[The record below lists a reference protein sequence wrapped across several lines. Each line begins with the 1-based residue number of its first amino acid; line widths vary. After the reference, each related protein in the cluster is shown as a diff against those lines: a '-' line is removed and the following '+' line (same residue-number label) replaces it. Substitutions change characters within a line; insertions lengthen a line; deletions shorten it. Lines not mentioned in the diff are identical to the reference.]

1 MESNHEIWNYLF
13 KMVLIGDTYV
23 GKTSLFNRLTRGEFR
38 EEEQSTIGVEFGY
51 RVVETQDR
59 PFKIQLW
66 DTAGQERFKALART
80 YFRGASGLVFVYD
93 ITNRNSFTG
102 LDNWISL
109 GKESAGP
116 SALMLLVGNKSDL
129 ESQRQVST
137 EEGLKKAQE
146 LGCKFVE
153 TSAKDSIN
161 ITSAFDAL
169 VVEIFEQREK
179 IQEEKNAKSLAKPQ
193 KTGIKLL
200 NPFDREKYAGCC

>member
-1 MESNHEIWNYLF
+1 MESNYEIWNYLF

-23 GKTSLFNRLTRGEFR
+23 GKTSLFNRLTRDEFR
-38 EEEQSTIGVEFGY
+38 EEERSTIGVEFGY
-51 RVVETQDR
+51 RVVETQNL

-109 GKESAGP
+109 DKESAGP

-169 VVEIFEQREK
+169 AVEIFEQREK
-179 IQEEKNAKSLAKPQ
+179 IQEEENAKSLAKPQ
-193 KTGIKLL
+193 KKGIKLL